1 MDITSVLIFQTE
13 EKIGDIYI
21 CSLDEEA
28 QSFCPTFP
36 NKICLKQK
44 DCKPT
49 FDLILNRNYQGLKD
63 FERCFD
69 FTDVSYLC
77 PLPESPKVLDPS
89 EPANEQSKRDAYFAK
104 LRHICGMAGKLLI
117 YSKWWY
123 SATHFCITNLI
134 NS

>member
-1 MDITSVLIFQTE
+1 MQTE

-28 QSFCPTFP
+28 PSFCPTFP
-36 NKICLKQK
+36 NKICLKQM

-49 FDLILNRNYQGLKD
+49 FDLILKRNYQELKKD

-77 PLPESPKVLDPS
+77 PLPESPKVLDSS
-89 EPANEQSKRDAYFAK
+89 EPAKEQSKRDAYFAK
-104 LRHICGMAGKLLI
+104 LRHICGMAGISLI
-117 YSKWWY
+117 DFKWLY

>member
-1 MDITSVLIFQTE
+1 MQTE
-13 EKIGDIYI
+13 EQIGNIYI

-28 QSFCPTFP
+28 QSLCPTFP
-36 NKICLKQK
+36 NKICLKQE

-49 FDLILNRNYQGLKD
+49 FDLILKRNYQELKD

-89 EPANEQSKRDAYFAK
+89 EPAKEQSKRDAYFAK
-104 LRHICGMAGKLLI
+104 LRHICGMAGKSLI
-117 YSKWWY
+117 DFKWLY